1 MKPLRIRVLGALLA
15 GVALLLIF
23 DRPQEPEVVGAI
35 VAPVRARPALAAPQV
50 VVAVP
55 PAPGQVPDLFAATPA
70 AAPQQGRD
78 DAAAGNNGTSD
89 EDGPGPPFGL
99 AGFQVVD
106 GVRSAVL
113 LRDGSV
119 RLARAGA
126 VLDGRYQVLAL
137 QREAVRIRDQ
147 HTGND
152 IRVGFEANE

>member
-1 MKPLRIRVLGALLA
+1 MNPLRTKVLVALLV
-15 GVALLLIF
+15 GVTLLLIF
-23 DRPQEPEVVGAI
+23 DRPQETEVVGAI
-35 VAPVRARPALAAPQV
+35 VAPVQARRMPAA
-50 VVAVP
+50 P
-55 PAPGQVPDLFAATPA
+55 PAPAAVPSAVGEVPDLFAAPA
-70 AAPQQGRD
+70 SAPQQGQAD
-78 DAAAGNNGTSD
+78 GAASHAAPGG

-126 VLDGRYQVLAL
+126 VLEGRYQVLAL
-137 QREAVRIRDQ
+137 QREAVQIRDQ

-152 IRVGFEANE
+152 IRVGFGTNE

>member
-1 MKPLRIRVLGALLA
+1 MKSLRMKVLGALLA

-23 DRPQEPEVVGAI
+23 DRPQEPEVVGALVMPPQARGVP
-35 VAPVRARPALAAPQV
+35 VALPVR
-50 VVAVP
+50 VAMP
-55 PAPGQVPDLFAATPA
+55 PAAGKVPDLFAAAPAPAPEHDTGDAGNA
-70 AAPQQGRD
+70 AASG
-78 DAAAGNNGTSD
+78 

-126 VLDGRYQVLAL
+126 VLEGRYQVLAL
-137 QREAVRIRDQ
+137 QREAVQIRDQ

-152 IRVGFEANE
+152 IRVGFGTNE

>member
-1 MKPLRIRVLGALLA
+1 MKQRRIKVLGALLA

-23 DRPQEPEVVGAI
+23 DRPQEAEVVGA
-35 VAPVRARPALAAPQV
+35 VVVPSQARRVPAALPAPVL
-50 VVAVP
+50 VP
-55 PAPGQVPDLFAATPA
+55 SATGKVPDLFAATPA
-70 AAPQQGRD
+70 SAPEH
-78 DAAAGNNGTSD
+78 DAAGAIAGSAAASG

-126 VLDGRYQVLAL
+126 VLEGRYQVLAL
-137 QREAVRIRDQ
+137 QREAVQIRDQ

-152 IRVGFEANE
+152 IRVGFGTNE